1 MEKLGTLIDDA
12 EWRSVQLLIRFL
24 ADLINCNVV
33 LGASLLGLFDTFIAT
48 AAQPGVKPVS
58 LVFITSFLYLFTYF
72 YFKLYLH
79 PIILTYEIIDIERV
93 YLLLT

>member
-1 MEKLGTLIDDA
+1 MNCEILSWYVFNLITACKLNFQFLVLIMEKLGTLIDDA

-58 LVFITSFLYLFTYF
+58 LQ
-72 YFKLYLH
+72 
-79 PIILTYEIIDIERV
+79 
-93 YLLLT
+93 LLNF